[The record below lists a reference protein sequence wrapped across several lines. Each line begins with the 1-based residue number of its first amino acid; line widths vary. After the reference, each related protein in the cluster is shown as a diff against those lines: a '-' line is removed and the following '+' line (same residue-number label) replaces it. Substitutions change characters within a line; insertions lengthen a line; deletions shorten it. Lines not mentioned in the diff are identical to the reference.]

1 MVYPDGTR
9 TANYVQDIRS
19 RSTGPALRLYIQQ
32 KYQFSDATMDSINW
46 GAHGKA
52 MRAMIRKRVHLAK
65 LVHECLPTLHRLNK
79 FDDGRRTCPGCSVQR
94 EDRDHII
101 RCQAE
106 SRRTWRET
114 FLAKID
120 KYLDA
125 AETYPLLRHLWR
137 QAITTWMD
145 ADGEDSVIMSPVLY
159 HWELRQLIVQ
169 QNAIGWRQVINGRF
183 SQEWAR
189 IQDDYYARLRTQR
202 GSNDRRSGLTW
213 QKLLITQVWT
223 AWSTLWKL
231 RNEELH
237 GRDTISTE
245 RAERQEIKRA
255 LKEVYELRPQLE
267 PRVQDLLMRNEQ
279 DHMQRPL
286 WVTRNWLA
294 VNAPAIQESARR
306 VKSKAIKGV
315 KSIRSYFAPVR

>member
-1 MVYPDGTR
+1 M
-9 TANYVQDIRS
+9 
-19 RSTGPALRLYIQQ
+19 
-32 KYQFSDATMDSINW
+32 
-46 GAHGKA
+46 
-52 MRAMIRKRVHLAK
+52 
-65 LVHECLPTLHRLNK
+65 
-79 FDDGRRTCPGCSVQR
+79 
-94 EDRDHII
+94 
-101 RCQAE
+101 
-106 SRRTWRET
+106 
-114 FLAKID
+114 
-120 KYLDA
+120 
-125 AETYPLLRHLWR
+125 AETINDPGL
-137 QAITTWMD
+137 
-145 ADGEDSVIMSPVLY
+145 DGMEY
-159 HWELRQLIVQ
+159 
-169 QNAIGWRQVINGRF
+169 
-183 SQEWAR
+183 
-189 IQDDYYARLRTQR
+189 T
-202 GSNDRRSGLTW
+202 
-213 QKLLITQVWT
+213 
-223 AWSTLWKL
+223 KL